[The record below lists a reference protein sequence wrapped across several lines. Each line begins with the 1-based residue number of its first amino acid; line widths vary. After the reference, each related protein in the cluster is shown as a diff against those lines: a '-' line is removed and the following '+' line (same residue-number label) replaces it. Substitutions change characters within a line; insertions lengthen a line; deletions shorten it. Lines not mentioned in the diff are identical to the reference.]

1 MKTRGKIILVL
12 AIAAVTIFF
21 ILPCAAAEKQQKD
34 EPNIWLEEGPRGP
47 RGPRELRE
55 PGEPRGPRRGPGRFE
70 LTDEEIG
77 RIMKSL
83 KENNPEKAKEL
94 EKLRSEDPNRFK
106 FELGRHGGEEFDKI
120 IKERIETWRQK
131 VQAEFLEWL
140 AKNYRQEANELG
152 GLKEKD
158 PDLYWKKF
166 DLIREKYWRIFEE
179 EKRNP
184 ELAEVLKEDLE
195 LRKRCDELTGK
206 IKGTTDDKEK
216 KDLTGQLEEVVGRR
230 FDLIIRRKQIE
241 YERLLKRVEELQK
254 HLKESKAEIDEWRDE
269 KFKNENVKSRV
280 KELLGAGLFK
290 WD

>member
-1 MKTRGKIILVL
+1 MKTKGGIILVL
-12 AIAAVTIFF
+12 AIAAVITVF
-21 ILPCAAAEKQQKD
+21 ILPCTATEKQQKD

-47 RGPRELRE
+47 RGPKEIR
-55 PGEPRGPRRGPGRFE
+55 EPRGPRRGPGRFE

-77 RIMKSL
+77 RIMNRL
-83 KENNPEKAKEL
+83 KESNPEKAKEL
-94 EKLRSEDPNRFK
+94 EKLRSEDPNRFQ
-106 FELGRHGGEEFDKI
+106 FEIGRHGGEEFDKI
-120 IKERIETWRQK
+120 IRERIENWRQK

-140 AKNYRQEANELG
+140 TKNYRQEADKLG

-195 LRKRCDELTGK
+195 LRKRCDELIGG
-206 IKGTTDDKEK
+206 IKSTKDDKEK
-216 KDLTGQLEEVVGRR
+216 KELTGQLEEVVGRR

-254 HLKESKAEIDEWRDE
+254 QLNESKAEIDAWREE

-280 KELLGAGLFK
+280 NELLGERSFK